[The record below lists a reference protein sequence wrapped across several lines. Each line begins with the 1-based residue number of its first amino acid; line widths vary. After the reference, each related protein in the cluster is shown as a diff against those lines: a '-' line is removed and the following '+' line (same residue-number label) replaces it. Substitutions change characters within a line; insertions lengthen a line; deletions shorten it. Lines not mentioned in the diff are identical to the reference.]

1 MLSWLA
7 AAAAGALA
15 GFVQYGGRRG
25 ASAGGGSGRL
35 AALAL
40 LRAAAI
46 ALLVALLLDAPL
58 GARGAP
64 EAFAALDVSASWR
77 RGGDSAAYSSAVR
90 QLLAA
95 RTDSLFLVG
104 DSVRAGP
111 PPATP
116 SDGASRVRPA
126 VERALAAGRPLLLVT
141 DGAVDDPAALGEL
154 PAGSEVRVVA
164 PAQRPDLALVGVE
177 APRAAVRGDTI
188 EVRLSLAAGGAGA
201 AARDVTLSLGGRPA
215 ARLAL
220 APMAPWEE
228 RTMAER
234 LPVAVADGAT
244 LLEATIDRGDAE
256 PRNDSLAVPIEIS
269 PAAGA
274 VLVSTSPDLDS
285 RYATAVLRG
294 ALALPTRAYLRVAP
308 GVWRVEGTLAPV
320 AESEVRA
327 AVRTAPLVVL
337 HGDTAI
343 FGAPRALG
351 RGSLALVVPQHAG
364 EEDFYAV
371 GAPPSPLAGALA
383 ALPWDSLP
391 PIDVSPAPP
400 RGEWEGLETRRGRR
414 GERRVAVAGSERPR
428 RVVVVAAS
436 GFGRWAFRAGVAADA
451 FATLWGSVFDWLA
464 AERSDVRAA
473 LPAEGVV
480 RAGES
485 VRWRRG
491 SGSDSLV
498 VVRLRRRG
506 APARDDSVT
515 LDFRGGATIADSPPL
530 DAGVY
535 DVRVAGGAVLLAVN
549 ASREWLPRKATVRSG
564 AVGGRVAAGLGRGA
578 RSNAWLYALVLAG
591 LCVEWVLRRR
601 AGMR

>member
-15 GFVQYGGRRG
+15 GVLQYGARRG
-25 ASAGGGSGRL
+25 ASAGGGTTRL
-35 AALAL
+35 GALAL

-58 GARGAP
+58 AGRRAP
-64 EAFAALDVSASWR
+64 APFAALDVSASWR
-77 RGGDSAAYSSAVR
+77 RGGDSAAYAAALR
-90 QLLAA
+90 QLRALH
-95 RTDSLFLVG
+95 TDSLFLLG
-104 DSVRAGP
+104 DSVRSGTP
-111 PPATP
+111 PTIPA
-116 SDGASRVRPA
+116 DRASRVRPA
-126 VERALAAGRPLLLVT
+126 VERALAAGRSLVLVT
-141 DGAVDDPAALGEL
+141 DGVVDDPAALAEL
-154 PAGSEVRVVA
+154 PGGSEVRVVE
-164 PAQRPDLALVGVE
+164 PAQRPDVALVALE

-201 AARDVTLSLGGRPA
+201 AAGRVGLSIGGRGGEAVPVA
-215 ARLAL
+215 A
-220 APMAPWEE
+220 MAPWEE
-228 RTMAER
+228 RTVQAR
-234 LPVAVADGAT
+234 LPVAVPDGAT
-244 LLEATIDRGDAE
+244 LVEAALVAGDAE
-256 PRNDSLAVPIEIS
+256 PRNDSLVVPLEVA

-308 GVWRVEGTLAPV
+308 GLWRVEGTLAPV

-327 AVRTAPLVVL
+327 AVRSAPLVVL
-337 HGDTAI
+337 HGDTAV
-343 FGAPRALG
+343 FGAPRALV
-351 RGSLALVVPQHAG
+351 RGSLALVAPPRAG

-371 GAPPSPLAGALA
+371 GAPPSPLAPALA
-383 ALPWDSLP
+383 GLPWDSLP
-391 PIDVSPAPP
+391 PIVVSATPP
-400 RGEWEGLETRRGRR
+400 RGDWEGLETRRGRR

-451 FATLWGSVFDWLA
+451 FATLWGSIFDWLA

-473 LPAEGVV
+473 LPAEGLV

-498 VVRLRRRG
+498 MVHLRRRG
-506 APARDDSVT
+506 GPASEDSVA

-535 DVRVAGGAVLLAVN
+535 DVRVAGGSVVLSVN
-549 ASREWLPRKATVRSG
+549 ASREWLPRKPAVRSG
-564 AVGGRVAAGLGRGA
+564 AVGGRTAAGLGRGSRTA
-578 RSNAWLYALVLAG
+578 AWLYALVLAA